1 MLESNKEIYPAHVS
15 ERVAPNNLE
24 KNDNVL
30 FEHEFTSLICST
42 SYLIL
47 KNVHVLDDTV
57 FDLSNFTFYPSY
69 THVYGSFSIK
79 DKLKRLKSFFKN
91 KIIVDKAIWIT
102 QNWTWMYFHWL
113 TDALPRLIALEDH
126 IEKHIVLLPE
136 SYKKHSYIIDSLEI
150 LGYDSIFY
158 PECNRVFVKKLALPS
173 HTASPGNYNAYYL
186 NILRG
191 RFLKN
196 KTPFRKIFISRS
208 QANQR
213 FILNEDEVTNILLS
227 FGFEV
232 HIFENYTLDK
242 QIELMNETSVLLGL
256 HGAGLANMLFMPEN
270 GNIIELRNQGDKH
283 NNCYFS
289 MASALKHSY
298 FYLQGLG
305 DSSQTASVNIKIDTL
320 ELKNLLNL
328 LFYTNNPR

>member
-1 MLESNKEIYPAHVS
+1 MIEINKEIYPAHVS
-15 ERVAPNNLE
+15 ERVPPNNLE
-24 KNDNVL
+24 AKDIVL
-30 FEHEFTSLICST
+30 FEHEFNSLICST

-47 KNVHVLDDTV
+47 KNVHILNDTV
-57 FDLSNFTFYPSY
+57 FDASNFTFYPYY
-69 THVYGSFSIK
+69 THVHGSFSAK
-79 DKLKRLKSFFKN
+79 DKLKRLKFFLKN
-91 KIIVDKAIWIT
+91 KIVVDKAIWIT

-126 IEKHIVLLPE
+126 IEKHKVLLPE
-136 SYKKHSYIIDSLEI
+136 SYKKHPYIIDSLEI
-150 LGYDSIFY
+150 LGYDFIFY
-158 PECNRVFVKKLALPS
+158 LECNRVFVKKLALPS

-186 NILRG
+186 NKLRY

-196 KTPFRKIFISRS
+196 NNPFRKIFISRS

-213 FILNEDEVTNILLS
+213 FIINEDEVTTILLAY
-227 FGFEV
+227 GFEV

-256 HGAGLANMLFMPEN
+256 HGAGLTNMLFMPEN
-270 GNIIELRNQGDKH
+270 GSIIELRNQGDKH

-289 MASALKHSY
+289 MASALRHSY

-305 DSSQTASVNIKIDTL
+305 DASQTASVNIKIDTI

-328 LFYTNNPR
+328 LF